1 MILIVH
7 ESGRTGRKFHAV
19 FIFVFITTPLRFSF
33 ELLLDKLKFRD
44 FIRFTRCH
52 LKAYRDHLLLD
63 RQPWSCQPW
72 SSHQTMHKWITK
84 GIHQHKKRLHKSR
97 LSLYHY
103 ATLESHVSPRFYSCM
118 HNISNRKKLK
128 KHQQKILGED
138 TAKKKEKKQ
147 KTTWH
152 WDQLNWLR
160 IPTWKR
166 PFHPQP
172 AAENPPYS
180 RHHGTAEMLPPRSH
194 WSTELE
200 RILFTTYAGHVQL
213 FWIPTIYDNFLCRSC
228 QKKRHVGRYWEST
241 TPSKVHSG
249 IGLLQSTAAK

>member
-84 GIHQHKKRLHKSR
+84 GIHQHKKRLHKNPD
-97 LSLYHY
+97 YHFI
-103 ATLESHVSPRFYSCM
+103 TMPP
-118 HNISNRKKLK
+118 SNLMWVQDSILVCIIFPTGKKLK

-213 FWIPTIYDNFLCRSC
+213 FWIPTIYDNFCAGHV
-228 QKKRHVGRYWEST
+228 KKT
-241 TPSKVHSG
+241 TRWS
-249 IGLLQSTAAK
+249 LLRVYNSF